1 MAHDSYIK
9 SFQSLDDY
17 GTQLLRDAQ
26 DLENTY
32 TNIKDEVARISS
44 LWEDEQQLWLMER
57 IEADKQAIEEL
68 VDMINRFG
76 RAIIAYAENTSNS
89 ARRFCQ

>member
-32 TNIKDEVARISS
+32 TNIKDEVTRISS

-76 RAIIAYAENTSNS
+76 RAIITYAENTSNS

>member
-76 RAIIAYAENTSNS
+76 RAIITYAENTSNS